1 MKRSSPQTKEQKKEA
16 VVVDLQ
22 ELEDKKYF
30 LFQFTKK
37 TFFPN
42 KKNGP
47 SL

>member
-30 LFQFTKK
+30 LE
-37 TFFPN
+37 
-42 KKNGP
+42 
-47 SL
+47 SD